1 MIIYIDIFLI
11 ENTILNLIVLVST
24 VYVSKINIR
33 FYKLVILSF
42 IGSIYTIIEMY
53 IFSLYY
59 NSVLKLI
66 IKILVIIVCVILVCK
81 GTLKEKVKFMFV
93 FFMISFIYSGI
104 SYFVIY
110 NFNVFSIKY
119 IGISFVVSFILCYIF
134 SKINNNGLNSK
145 NRICNIEVYINN
157 KNLKLQALI
166 DSGNMVKDPVGGR
179 DVIIIES
186 DELKNVFDIN
196 YLNFLKGITEGKL
209 LDTYDSE
216 IEKENKV
223 KDKYKYNINIIPFYS
238 LGNPNGI
245 LCGIKPDLV
254 KVFHNGEIILNNVL
268 LGIYFGQI
276 TENGEYTSIIGLDF

>member
-53 IFSLYY
+53 IFSVYY

-186 DELKNVFDIN
+186 DELKTVFDIN
-196 YLNFLKGITEGKL
+196 YLKFLKGITEGKL

-254 KVFHNGEIILNNVL
+254 KVFYNGEIILNNVL

>member
-81 GTLKEKVKFMFV
+81 GTIKEKVKFMFV

-186 DELKNVFDIN
+186 DELKTVFDIN

>member
-53 IFSLYY
+53 IFSVYY

-186 DELKNVFDIN
+186 DELKTVFDIN
-196 YLNFLKGITEGKL
+196 YLKFLKGITEGKL

-254 KVFHNGEIILNNVL
+254 KVFYNGEILLNNVL

>member
-66 IKILVIIVCVILVCK
+66 IKILVIIVCVIFVCK

>member
-42 IGSIYTIIEMY
+42 VGSVYTIIEMY
-53 IFSLYY
+53 VFNSYY
-59 NSVLKLI
+59 NCVLKLV
-66 IKILVIIVCVILVCK
+66 IKILVIIVCITLVCK
-81 GTLKEKVKFMFV
+81 GTFKEKFKFMFV
-93 FFMISFIYSGI
+93 FFIISFVYSGI
-104 SYFVIY
+104 SYFIIY
-110 NFNVFSIKY
+110 NFNIFSVKY
-119 IGISFVVSFILCYIF
+119 IGISFVLSFVLCYIF

-145 NRICNIEVYINN
+145 NRICDIEVYINN

-166 DSGNMVKDPVGGR
+166 DSGNMVKDPIGGR

-186 DELKNVFDIN
+186 NELKKVFDIN

-209 LDTYDSE
+209 LDTCNSG
-216 IEKENKV
+216 IEKDNKIR
-223 KDKYKYNINIIPFYS
+223 DKYKYNINIIPFYS

-254 KVFHNGEIILNNVL
+254 KVFYNGEIILNDVL

-276 TENGEYTSIIGLDF
+276 TECGEYTSIIGLDF

>member
-1 MIIYIDIFLI
+1 
-11 ENTILNLIVLVST
+11 
-24 VYVSKINIR
+24 
-33 FYKLVILSF
+33 
-42 IGSIYTIIEMY
+42 MY

-134 SKINNNGLNSK
+134 SIINNNGLNSK

>member
-186 DELKNVFDIN
+186 DELKTVFDIN
-196 YLNFLKGITEGKL
+196 YLKFLKGITEGKL

-254 KVFHNGEIILNNVL
+254 KVFYNGEIILNNVL

>member
-53 IFSLYY
+53 IVSLYY

-119 IGISFVVSFILCYIF
+119 IGISFIVSFILCYIF

-186 DELKNVFDIN
+186 DELKTVFDIN

-216 IEKENKV
+216 VEKENKV

-254 KVFHNGEIILNNVL
+254 KVFYNGEIILNNVL

>member
-1 MIIYIDIFLI
+1 MNVYIDIFLI

-42 IGSIYTIIEMY
+42 IGSVYTIIEMY
-53 IFSLYY
+53 VFSSYY
-59 NSVLKLI
+59 NSILKLI
-66 IKILVIIVCVILVCK
+66 IKIMVIIVCITLVCK
-81 GTLKEKVKFMFV
+81 GTYREKVKFMFV
-93 FFMISFIYSGI
+93 FFIISFIYSGI
-104 SYFVIY
+104 SYFIIY
-110 NFNVFSIKY
+110 NFNTISIKY
-119 IGISFVVSFILCYIF
+119 IGISFVLSFIFCYIF

-145 NRICNIEVYINN
+145 NRICDIEVYINN

-166 DSGNMVKDPVGGR
+166 DSGNMIKDPIGGR

-186 DELKNVFDIN
+186 NELKNVFDIN
-196 YLNFLKGITEGKL
+196 YLNFLKGITEGKI

-216 IEKENKV
+216 VEKENKIR
-223 KDKYKYNINIIPFYS
+223 DKYKYNINIIPFYS

-254 KVFHNGEIILNNVL
+254 KVFYNGEIILNDVL

-276 TENGEYTSIIGLDF
+276 TESGEYTSIIGLDF

>member
-53 IFSLYY
+53 IFSVYY

>member
-186 DELKNVFDIN
+186 DELKTVFDIN

>member
-66 IKILVIIVCVILVCK
+66 IKILVIIVCVVLVCK

-186 DELKNVFDIN
+186 DELKTVFDIN
-196 YLNFLKGITEGKL
+196 YLNFLKCITEGKL

>member
-81 GTLKEKVKFMFV
+81 GTLKEKVKFMCV

-186 DELKNVFDIN
+186 DELKTVFDIN

>member
-66 IKILVIIVCVILVCK
+66 IKILVIIVCVVLVCK